1 MEDNRAIQPK
11 GDTTVSDRVVDV
23 EYKEVNKPTSEKLTQ
38 AGEKIK
44 QSTMSDNMK
53 NFGKTMGKVGKGI
66 GKVAGATVNVG
77 SQFAKGYNEARGSLN
92 QDKIRSNI
100 SANTRA
106 TQSGSMSSGV
116 LDLARLPPTPAK
128 RQGQSGR
135 PQTKVVIKKNGL
147 LGIGGTEE
155 DFEKLITLEELTK
168 GRVPMQPVGAMPPP
182 QASQPPSLQIG
193 GTGAGVETLQKFTQR
208 GEASPTKLR
217 EFVTPATQ
225 DMSSPVSK
233 MRDFTIPATQ
243 ASNPNVNKMKEFTSG
258 MSKRDRAMN
267 KLRRFL

>member
-38 AGEKIK
+38 AGEKVK

-66 GKVAGATVNVG
+66 
-77 SQFAKGYNEARGSLN
+77 GYNEARGSLN